1 MDLQLAGRVAAI
13 TGGTA
18 GIGLAAVRRFLEEG
32 ASVAFCARSA
42 ELVAATTADLGKR
55 YGAPHILGT
64 SANVIDEADIAR
76 FRDAVAERFGRTD
89 VLVLNAGQ
97 ARRSSFA
104 ETDDAAWRDEIDL
117 KFFGMIR
124 PVRAFEAL
132 LRASDAACIINV
144 STILAKQPDPH
155 LVSTAATRA
164 GTLNLART
172 LSLEFAPAG
181 IRVNSLLLGL
191 IDSGPQERV
200 FQARAAKGEDLTRD
214 GYYADLAKQRGVPL
228 GRVGRTSEIAAAIAF
243 LASPLSRH
251 TTGAAIEMAGG
262 AGTYV

>member
-1 MDLQLAGRVAAI
+1 MDLQLAGRVVAI

-18 GIGLAAVRRFLEEG
+18 GIGLATARRFLEEG

-42 ELVAATTADLGKR
+42 ERVAAVVAELGKR
-55 YGAPHILGT
+55 YGAAHILGA
-64 SANVIDEADIAR
+64 SADVVDEAGVVR
-76 FRDAVAERFGRTD
+76 FRDAVVERFGATD
-89 VLVLNAGQ
+89 TLVLNAGQ
-97 ARRSSFA
+97 ARRASFG
-104 ETDDAAWRDEIDL
+104 ETGDAAWHEEIDL

-124 PVRAFEAL
+124 PIRAFEAL
-132 LRASDAACIINV
+132 LRASDAASIV
-144 STILAKQPDPH
+144 SVSSVLAKQPDPH
-155 LVSTAATRA
+155 LAATAATRA
-164 GTLNLART
+164 GTLNLARS

-200 FQARAAKGEDLTRD
+200 FQARAAKGEELARD
-214 GYYADLAKQRGVPL
+214 DYYADLAKQRGVPL
-228 GRVGRTSEIAAAIAF
+228 GRVGRTNEIAAAIAF

-262 AGTYV
+262 AGSYV